1 MNHKFTVSMRR
12 LFTFVLLSWSASVF
26 AQPTATVVL
35 TENTIPFGG
44 LTRWTLT
51 LDNSAG
57 VSPAENLQFSFSL
70 PTGVTVSSIPR
81 GDSDCAGG
89 TVTAVPGSTSISLA
103 DGRLGAGDACDIA
116 LDLEGGNSSSTLP
129 TFDVDSNLG
138 TAAANAVD
146 LTADNSVV
154 VTDLQFSPTT
164 STVGQLVRTTATI
177 TVPTEYN
184 LSGSFS
190 FSVTLP
196 DGLQVASIPNSE
208 ASCSEANAQ
217 LDFSSIDF
225 SPGAIEI
232 TWSQNIYTFSSFLP
246 LSGDTTCTLAFD
258 AQVTGLGDLQAGS
271 SGLTGVASFNPSSAS
286 SVSNIA
292 SFGTARIATTNSDLY
307 LSHSFSPA
315 LVSTG
320 SAVTADYVITNTTRD
335 TATSIQFSHDLGA
348 IDCVDTNGACPS
360 NAPGWVPTNLP
371 LSDVCGVGSSLSEEN
386 PGVITLSG
394 ASINSSESCSF
405 SVTTQLPGTE
415 SEGVYTSTIS
425 DLSGSGLS
433 GGESQAALRIQTGV
447 EVSFEF
453 DGSPSKIGAG
463 TPNNLIV
470 TLSNASATL
479 SATEVSGT
487 INLPAEFPS
496 GSVVAPA
503 AGSCGPG
510 SSFGTTADSFGNVA
524 LRFTNATLNANDS
537 CSLTYAVES
546 VEGYDGAAVF
556 LADDVVFTAN
566 SQVFESPQFNYS
578 IEVTAPPRITLV
590 TSASSVSKGDSFDLM
605 LAFEDEDRDRENI
618 GLTLDVEAVLPG
630 QTPGD
635 NMVLASNSCVGGS
648 FALVDG
654 VLTVSGLEEQDC
666 EASVTV
672 TPASTAALGSKTF
685 SATAISA
692 TDGGIFGEGSDLS
705 ATVQVGALIA
715 AVSVSP
721 SIALPTDDLTLTYT
735 LQNASSSDSIG
746 SAQFTDN
753 YSSFFSGASGTL
765 VSTSSC
771 GTPTVNGTTFFVFSG
786 ITVDP
791 STTCTITV
799 SLSNPSNTQGTFR
812 STPGTISYTQDG
824 SGLTADMAGD
834 VVTINSSLLGLSL
847 ILSPE
852 VVMPGGSLSLSAVL
866 SNGSAVAITGGAFDV
881 DINAVIAGA
890 TISTLPANGFCGAGS
905 SAIQSSPGV
914 LRVSGIEKAAGLAC
928 TLDGVLIAIPV
939 DASPGNYVLTS
950 GALTADN
957 GITGP
962 TGSVQFGVG
971 SIQAQ
976 RSVDSTSSII
986 FPGAGFE
993 VDYSL
998 TNLGSTA
1005 LDGISFSDDLSS
1017 PLGGVSVDDMPLSD
1031 VCGSGSQLTS
1041 SSGTL
1046 ALQGASL
1053 AAGANC
1059 DFSVTVQLPP
1069 TAGLGAA
1076 TLAVVDVRS
1085 NGIKAGELVASTVT
1099 VEAMPVVTLGSAG
1112 GVSAGQADRVTAT
1125 LDNTGSS
1132 LAATAANFAA
1142 TLPLGLVVDATTAA
1156 SSTCIGGTLTAAD
1169 GETTV
1174 SYNSGVIP
1182 AGTSCSV
1189 IFDVTAAQTGTYS
1202 VSTDLTTSAGTSEL
1216 VNIDVYFAPLPVFSL
1231 SATPAALAKGDGLVA
1246 TYTIDNSASPLVL
1259 SSTSF
1264 THNLQGGLQV
1274 AGAATFTAGSCPN
1287 TAVTATVGS
1296 VLVSVDVGAA
1306 GVGPNSSCV
1315 IEVPLATTLGGG
1327 DLQLI
1332 TDQLSSSAGVIAAA
1346 STTVN
1351 INGAPVLDSIGNKG
1365 VAEGATLT
1373 FTVSATDADL
1383 PADTLVFAMTDGP
1396 GSSSFDAGTQIFT
1409 WTPGEAD
1416 HGTASATFR
1425 VTDNG
1430 TGALFD
1436 EETITITVAEVN
1448 LPPTLGPIANQ
1459 TVNEGELLTLTLTAG
1474 DSDVPVQNLSFGLD
1488 SGPDGMTV
1496 DAGTGV
1502 LSWTPTEGQGPGD
1515 YLVTVSVTDDG
1526 APPQK
1531 SSQGFTVT
1539 VNEVN
1544 TAPVLSPIG
1553 NKSTAEETALT
1564 FTVSAS
1570 DDDLPAQTLTYSM
1583 TGAPTGATLDGST
1596 GAFSW
1601 TPTEAQSPSET
1612 QVTFVVTDDGDPAL
1626 SAQETI
1632 TITVTNTNKAPV
1644 LSPIGNKS
1652 TAEETALTF
1661 TVSASD
1667 DDLPAQTLTYSMTGA
1682 PTGATL
1688 DGSTGAFSWT
1698 PTEAQSPSETQVTF
1712 VVTDDGDPALSA
1724 QETITIT
1731 VTNTNKAPVL
1741 SPIGNKSTAE
1751 ETALTF
1757 TVSASDDDL
1766 PAQTLTYSMTGAP
1779 TGATLDGSTGA
1790 FSWTPTEAQS
1800 PSETQVTFVVT
1811 DDGDPA
1817 LSAQETITITVTNTN
1832 KAPVL
1837 SPIGNKSTAEETA
1850 LTFTV
1855 SASDDDLPAQT
1866 LTYSMTGAP
1875 TGATLDGSTGA
1886 FSWTPTEAQSPS
1898 ETQVTFV
1905 VTDDGDPALSAQETI
1920 TITVTNTNKAPVLSP
1935 IGNKSTAE
1943 ETALTFTVSASDD
1956 DLPAQTLTYSMTGAP
1971 TGATLDGSTGAF
1983 SWTPTEAQS
1992 PSETQVTFVVTDD
2005 GDPALSAQETITI
2018 TVTNTN
2024 KAPVLSPIGNKSTA
2038 EETALTFTVSASD
2051 DDLPAQT
2058 LTYSM
2063 TGAPTGAT
2071 LDGSTGA
2078 FSWTPTEAQSPSE
2091 TQVTFVVTDDGDPA
2105 LSAQETITIT
2115 VTNTN
2120 KAPVLSPIGNKSTA
2134 EETAL
2139 TFTVSASD
2147 DDLPAQTLTYS
2158 MTGAPTGA
2166 TLDGSTGAFSWTPTE
2181 AQSPS
2186 ETQVT
2191 FVVTDDGDPAL
2202 SAQETITITVT
2213 NTNKAPVLS
2222 PIGNKSTAEE
2232 TALTFTVSASDDDL
2246 PAQTLTYSMTGAPTG
2261 ATLDGSTGAFSWTP
2275 TEAQSPSET
2284 QVTFVVTDDG
2294 DPALSAQETITITV
2308 TNTNKAPVLSPI
2320 GNKSTA
2326 EETALTFTVSA
2337 SDDDLPAQTLT
2348 YSMTGAPTGATLDGS
2363 TGAFSWTP
2371 TEAQSPSE
2379 TQVTFVVTDDGD
2391 PALSAQETITITVTN
2406 TNKAPVLSPIGN
2418 KSTAEETALTFTV
2431 SASDDDLPA
2440 QTLTYSMTGAPTGAT
2455 LDGSTGAFS
2464 WTPTEAQSPSE
2475 TQVTFVVTDDGDPAL
2490 SAQETITITV
2500 TNTNKAP
2507 VLSPIADQALS
2518 EGDTL
2523 TLTLTATD
2531 TDEPAQELV
2540 YSLTAGPEGMAVN
2553 VETGEL
2559 VWTPSET
2566 QGPGDYSVSVTVT
2579 DNGSP
2584 PLSDTGSFM
2593 VTVEEFNESPVL
2605 GPIDLQS
2612 LVEGQLLALTL
2623 SVTDADVP
2631 ANEFAFSLLNAPDG
2645 MTVDADTGVI
2655 NWQTNFG
2662 DAGMYTITAVVTD
2675 SGDPA
2680 RSAEASF
2687 EVTVAPRS
2695 SVLTFPNGSPGQ
2707 VTLNTENPDSTC
2719 QFSGPVTAVSE
2730 DSVSPAPPSRFS
2742 FVNGLIRFTAVSCGI
2757 GETAFITID
2766 YEQPLAGNV
2775 VVYKTGEPY
2784 VELPTQQAGT
2794 TVTYQITDGGLGDAD
2809 GVANGEIIDPAGAV
2823 FVSSTAAAQI
2833 PTLSLAALLLLVMGM
2848 LLIAGQRISA
2858 PAVARYNAK
2867 EDTRR

>member
-70 PTGVTVSSIPR
+70 PPGVTVSSIPR

-89 TVTAVPGSTSISLA
+89 TVIGSTSISLE
-103 DGRLGAGDACDIA
+103 DGRLGAGDACYIA

-232 TWSQNIYTFSSFLP
+232 TWSQNISSFLP

-371 LSDVCGVGSSLSEEN
+371 LSDVCGVGSSLSQEN

-470 TLSNASATL
+470 TLSNASAAL

-487 INLPAEFPS
+487 INLPAGFPS

-503 AGSCGPG
+503 SGSCGPG
-510 SSFGTTADSFGNVA
+510 SSFGTTADFSGNVVA
-524 LRFTNATLNANDS
+524 LRFTDATLNANDS
-537 CSLTYAVES
+537 CSLTYAVEF

-578 IEVTAPPRITLV
+578 IEVTAPPKITLV

-605 LAFEDEDRDRENI
+605 LGFEDEDRDRENI

-672 TPASTAALGSKTF
+672 TAASTAALGAKTF

-705 ATVQVGALIA
+705 ATVQIGALIA

-812 STPGTISYTQDG
+812 NTPSTISYTQDG

-847 ILSPE
+847 TLSPE

-905 SAIQSSPGV
+905 SAIESSPGV

-998 TNLGSTA
+998 TNLGATA

-1544 TAPVLSPIG
+1544 KAPVLSPIG

-1971 TGATLDGSTGAF
+1971 TGATLDGNTGAF

>member
-1 MNHKFTVSMRR
+1 M
-12 LFTFVLLSWSASVF
+12 
-26 AQPTATVVL
+26 
-35 TENTIPFGG
+35 
-44 LTRWTLT
+44 
-51 LDNSAG
+51 
-57 VSPAENLQFSFSL
+57 
-70 PTGVTVSSIPR
+70 
-81 GDSDCAGG
+81 
-89 TVTAVPGSTSISLA
+89 
-103 DGRLGAGDACDIA
+103 GAGDACYIA

-232 TWSQNIYTFSSFLP
+232 TWSQNISSFLP

-371 LSDVCGVGSSLSEEN
+371 LSDVCGVGSSLSQEN

-470 TLSNASATL
+470 TLSNASAAL

-487 INLPAEFPS
+487 INLPAGFPS

-503 AGSCGPG
+503 SGSCGPG
-510 SSFGTTADSFGNVA
+510 SSFGTTADFSGNVVA
-524 LRFTNATLNANDS
+524 LRFTDATLNANDS
-537 CSLTYAVES
+537 CSLTYAVEF

-578 IEVTAPPRITLV
+578 IEVTAPPKITLV

-605 LAFEDEDRDRENI
+605 LGFEDEDRDRENI

-672 TPASTAALGSKTF
+672 TAASTAALGSKTF

-705 ATVQVGALIA
+705 ATVQIGALIA

-721 SIALPTDDLTLTYT
+721 SIALSTDPLTLTYT
-735 LQNASSSDSIG
+735 LQNASSTDTLTNLS
-746 SAQFTDN
+746 FTDN

-812 STPGTISYTQDG
+812 NTPSTISYTQDG

-847 ILSPE
+847 TLSPE

-905 SAIQSSPGV
+905 SAIESSPGV
-914 LRVSGIEKAAGLAC
+914 LRVSGIEKEAGLAC

-998 TNLGSTA
+998 TNLGATA

-1544 TAPVLSPIG
+1544 
-1553 NKSTAEETALT
+1553 
-1564 FTVSAS
+1564 
-1570 DDDLPAQTLTYSM
+1570 
-1583 TGAPTGATLDGST
+1583 
-1596 GAFSW
+1596 
-1601 TPTEAQSPSET
+1601 
-1612 QVTFVVTDDGDPAL
+1612 
-1626 SAQETI
+1626 
-1632 TITVTNTNKAPV
+1632 
-1644 LSPIGNKS
+1644 
-1652 TAEETALTF
+1652 
-1661 TVSASD
+1661 
-1667 DDLPAQTLTYSMTGA
+1667 
-1682 PTGATL
+1682 
-1688 DGSTGAFSWT
+1688 
-1698 PTEAQSPSETQVTF
+1698 
-1712 VVTDDGDPALSA
+1712 
-1724 QETITIT
+1724 
-1731 VTNTNKAPVL
+1731 
-1741 SPIGNKSTAE
+1741 
-1751 ETALTF
+1751 
-1757 TVSASDDDL
+1757 
-1766 PAQTLTYSMTGAP
+1766 
-1779 TGATLDGSTGA
+1779 
-1790 FSWTPTEAQS
+1790 
-1800 PSETQVTFVVT
+1800 
-1811 DDGDPA
+1811 
-1817 LSAQETITITVTNTN
+1817 
-1832 KAPVL
+1832 
-1837 SPIGNKSTAEETA
+1837 
-1850 LTFTV
+1850 
-1855 SASDDDLPAQT
+1855 
-1866 LTYSMTGAP
+1866 
-1875 TGATLDGSTGA
+1875 
-1886 FSWTPTEAQSPS
+1886 
-1898 ETQVTFV
+1898 
-1905 VTDDGDPALSAQETI
+1905 
-1920 TITVTNTNKAPVLSP
+1920 
-1935 IGNKSTAE
+1935 
-1943 ETALTFTVSASDD
+1943 
-1956 DLPAQTLTYSMTGAP
+1956 
-1971 TGATLDGSTGAF
+1971 
-1983 SWTPTEAQS
+1983 
-1992 PSETQVTFVVTDD
+1992 
-2005 GDPALSAQETITI
+2005 
-2018 TVTNTN
+2018 
-2024 KAPVLSPIGNKSTA
+2024 
-2038 EETALTFTVSASD
+2038 
-2051 DDLPAQT
+2051 
-2058 LTYSM
+2058 
-2063 TGAPTGAT
+2063 
-2071 LDGSTGA
+2071 
-2078 FSWTPTEAQSPSE
+2078 
-2091 TQVTFVVTDDGDPA
+2091 
-2105 LSAQETITIT
+2105 
-2115 VTNTN
+2115 

-2540 YSLTAGPEGMAVN
+2540 YSLTSGPEGMAVN

>member
-70 PTGVTVSSIPR
+70 PMGVTVSSIPR

-232 TWSQNIYTFSSFLP
+232 TWSQNISSFLP

-258 AQVTGLGDLQAGS
+258 AQVTGLGDLQADS

-470 TLSNASATL
+470 TLSNASAAL

-487 INLPAEFPS
+487 INLPAGFPS

-503 AGSCGPG
+503 SGSCGPG

-537 CSLTYAVES
+537 CSLTYAVEF

-605 LAFEDEDRDRENI
+605 LGFEDEDRDRENI

-672 TPASTAALGSKTF
+672 TAASTAALGAKTF

-705 ATVQVGALIA
+705 ATVQIGALIA

-721 SIALPTDDLTLTYT
+721 SIALSTDPLTLTYT
-735 LQNASSSDSIG
+735 LQNASSTDTLTNLS
-746 SAQFTDN
+746 FTDN

-765 VSTSSC
+765 DSTSSC
-771 GTPTVNGTTFFVFSG
+771 GTPTVNGPTFFVFSG
-786 ITVDP
+786 ITVDR
-791 STTCTITV
+791 STTCIITV

-812 STPGTISYTQDG
+812 NTPSTISYTQDG

-847 ILSPE
+847 TLSPE

-905 SAIQSSPGV
+905 SAIESSPGV

-1544 TAPVLSPIG
+1544 
-1553 NKSTAEETALT
+1553 
-1564 FTVSAS
+1564 
-1570 DDDLPAQTLTYSM
+1570 
-1583 TGAPTGATLDGST
+1583 
-1596 GAFSW
+1596 
-1601 TPTEAQSPSET
+1601 
-1612 QVTFVVTDDGDPAL
+1612 
-1626 SAQETI
+1626 
-1632 TITVTNTNKAPV
+1632 
-1644 LSPIGNKS
+1644 
-1652 TAEETALTF
+1652 
-1661 TVSASD
+1661 
-1667 DDLPAQTLTYSMTGA
+1667 
-1682 PTGATL
+1682 
-1688 DGSTGAFSWT
+1688 
-1698 PTEAQSPSETQVTF
+1698 
-1712 VVTDDGDPALSA
+1712 
-1724 QETITIT
+1724 
-1731 VTNTNKAPVL
+1731 
-1741 SPIGNKSTAE
+1741 
-1751 ETALTF
+1751 
-1757 TVSASDDDL
+1757 
-1766 PAQTLTYSMTGAP
+1766 
-1779 TGATLDGSTGA
+1779 
-1790 FSWTPTEAQS
+1790 
-1800 PSETQVTFVVT
+1800 
-1811 DDGDPA
+1811 
-1817 LSAQETITITVTNTN
+1817 
-1832 KAPVL
+1832 
-1837 SPIGNKSTAEETA
+1837 
-1850 LTFTV
+1850 
-1855 SASDDDLPAQT
+1855 
-1866 LTYSMTGAP
+1866 
-1875 TGATLDGSTGA
+1875 
-1886 FSWTPTEAQSPS
+1886 
-1898 ETQVTFV
+1898 
-1905 VTDDGDPALSAQETI
+1905 
-1920 TITVTNTNKAPVLSP
+1920 
-1935 IGNKSTAE
+1935 
-1943 ETALTFTVSASDD
+1943 
-1956 DLPAQTLTYSMTGAP
+1956 
-1971 TGATLDGSTGAF
+1971 
-1983 SWTPTEAQS
+1983 
-1992 PSETQVTFVVTDD
+1992 
-2005 GDPALSAQETITI
+2005 
-2018 TVTNTN
+2018 
-2024 KAPVLSPIGNKSTA
+2024 
-2038 EETALTFTVSASD
+2038 
-2051 DDLPAQT
+2051 
-2058 LTYSM
+2058 
-2063 TGAPTGAT
+2063 
-2071 LDGSTGA
+2071 
-2078 FSWTPTEAQSPSE
+2078 
-2091 TQVTFVVTDDGDPA
+2091 
-2105 LSAQETITIT
+2105 
-2115 VTNTN
+2115 
-2120 KAPVLSPIGNKSTA
+2120 
-2134 EETAL
+2134 
-2139 TFTVSASD
+2139 
-2147 DDLPAQTLTYS
+2147 
-2158 MTGAPTGA
+2158 
-2166 TLDGSTGAFSWTPTE
+2166 
-2181 AQSPS
+2181 
-2186 ETQVT
+2186 
-2191 FVVTDDGDPAL
+2191 
-2202 SAQETITITVT
+2202 
-2213 NTNKAPVLS
+2213 
-2222 PIGNKSTAEE
+2222 
-2232 TALTFTVSASDDDL
+2232 
-2246 PAQTLTYSMTGAPTG
+2246 
-2261 ATLDGSTGAFSWTP
+2261 
-2275 TEAQSPSET
+2275 
-2284 QVTFVVTDDG
+2284 
-2294 DPALSAQETITITV
+2294 
-2308 TNTNKAPVLSPI
+2308 
-2320 GNKSTA
+2320 
-2326 EETALTFTVSA
+2326 
-2337 SDDDLPAQTLT
+2337 
-2348 YSMTGAPTGATLDGS
+2348 
-2363 TGAFSWTP
+2363 
-2371 TEAQSPSE
+2371 
-2379 TQVTFVVTDDGD
+2379 
-2391 PALSAQETITITVTN
+2391 
-2406 TNKAPVLSPIGN
+2406 KAPVLSPIGN

-2540 YSLTAGPEGMAVN
+2540 YSLTSGPEGMAVN